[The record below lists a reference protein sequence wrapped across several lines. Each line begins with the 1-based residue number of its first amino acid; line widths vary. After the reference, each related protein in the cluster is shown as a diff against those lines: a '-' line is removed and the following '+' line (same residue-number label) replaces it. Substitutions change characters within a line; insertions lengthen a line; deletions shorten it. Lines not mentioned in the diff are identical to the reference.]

1 MSSTSSSSFL
11 ERFFHLSAKNTD
23 VKTELS
29 AGLTTFMAMA
39 YIIFVGPNMLEAAG
53 IPKEAAVASVILT
66 AGFCSLLMGLYANLP
81 IGMAQSMG
89 PNAFFAF
96 YVCGALALPWQT
108 ALGTV
113 FIAGIIFLLM
123 TITKFRQHIIDSVPM
138 DLKYAIVVGIGLFIA
153 FIGMQSAGIVVNSD
167 ATLVDLGNF
176 TDPKVALALLGL
188 VIVSILMCLKVKA
201 AILIGIVVVAILGMI
216 FGVNKVP
223 SSISDIVTTKIP
235 DVSASFMQID
245 FKGAFDL
252 ALLPVIFTFTV
263 VALFDNIGTTI
274 GVARDANLM
283 DEKGNIENIDKALIT
298 DSIGTIFSSIM
309 GTSAVTS
316 FIESSAGTQVG
327 GRTGLTACTVGVLF
341 LLALIFAPLAGLIPG
356 YATAPALIIVGAM
369 MMSNVTKINF
379 SDYTIAIPAFLT
391 IAMMPLSY
399 SIANGFGFGF
409 ISYCLLKTFT
419 GKVSEIK
426 PLMWVVAVIF
436 AISFLI

>member
-1 MSSTSSSSFL
+1 MS
-11 ERFFHLSAKNTD
+11 
-23 VKTELS
+23 
-29 AGLTTFMAMA
+29 LTLQKSC
-39 YIIFVGPNMLEAAG
+39 IIRYHPN
-53 IPKEAAVASVILT
+53 
-66 AGFCSLLMGLYANLP
+66 GFNY
-81 IGMAQSMG
+81 
-89 PNAFFAF
+89 
-96 YVCGALALPWQT
+96 
-108 ALGTV
+108 
-113 FIAGIIFLLM
+113 
-123 TITKFRQHIIDSVPM
+123 
-138 DLKYAIVVGIGLFIA
+138 
-153 FIGMQSAGIVVNSD
+153 
-167 ATLVDLGNF
+167 
-176 TDPKVALALLGL
+176 
-188 VIVSILMCLKVKA
+188 
-201 AILIGIVVVAILGMI
+201 
-216 FGVNKVP
+216 
-223 SSISDIVTTKIP
+223 
-235 DVSASFMQID
+235 
-245 FKGAFDL
+245 
-252 ALLPVIFTFTV
+252 
-263 VALFDNIGTTI
+263 
-274 GVARDANLM
+274 
-283 DEKGNIENIDKALIT
+283 EKGNIENIDKALIT